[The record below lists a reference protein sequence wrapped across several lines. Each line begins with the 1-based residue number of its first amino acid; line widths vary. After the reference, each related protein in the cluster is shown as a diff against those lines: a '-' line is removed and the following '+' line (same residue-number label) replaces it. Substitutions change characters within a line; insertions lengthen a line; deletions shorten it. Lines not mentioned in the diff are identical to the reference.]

1 MGFHVDVAELIKLR
15 DAYLES
21 AEKVEGELD
30 TAKNGMNGIITSNS
44 CMEKSA
50 RRLTMRLITVIIR
63 LL

>member
-30 TAKNGMNGIITSNS
+30 TAKNGMYYY
-44 CMEKSA
+44 E
-50 RRLTMRLITVIIR
+50 
-63 LL
+63 

>member
-30 TAKNGMNGIITSNS
+30 TAKTG
-44 CMEKSA
+44 
-50 RRLTMRLITVIIR
+50 
-63 LL
+63 